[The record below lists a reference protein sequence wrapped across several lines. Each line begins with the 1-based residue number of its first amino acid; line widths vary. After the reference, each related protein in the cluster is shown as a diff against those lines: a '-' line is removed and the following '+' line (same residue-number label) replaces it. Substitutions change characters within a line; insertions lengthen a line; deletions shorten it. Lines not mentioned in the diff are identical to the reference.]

1 MKKKKN
7 KKSKFFLKYQRE
19 IQKKDGFFD
28 GRFVSKVE
36 DTEKEKTKE
45 RKPNKKDILKD
56 LEI

>member
-36 DTEKEKTKE
+36 DTGKDKSK
-45 RKPNKKDILKD
+45 KKKINKNEILKD
-56 LEI
+56 LD